1 MPAFVLG
8 MSQSQITLSIP
19 KRKLPSREMSQ
30 ARILLV
36 DDDPRVRRVISTMLS
51 RHSGWEICGE
61 AGDGQQSVELAR
73 TTNPD
78 LILMDVSMPVMNGL
92 DATRILRR
100 EIPRVDVILVS
111 QNDPKV
117 ISHQAAEVGARAYCS
132 KSDLARNLVPIIER
146 TLEGRHSKR
155 TDMAFQV
162 FARGPNDQASNL
174 LAAIVDSSDNV
185 IISKNL
191 DGIIT
196 SWNTTAQRVF
206 GYSAKEA
213 IGAHITLIIPK
224 DRLPEEDGIISRVK
238 RGERIEHFDTVRQ
251 RKDGTLIDISLT
263 ISPVRDSFGRIVG
276 ASKVARE
283 ITDRKRAERS
293 TALLAAIVDSSDDAI
308 VSKTLDGII
317 TSWNKSAQQMFG
329 YLPEEAVGK
338 HITLIIPRDRW
349 DEEAGIIDRL
359 RRGER
364 VDHFQTVRRR
374 KDGSLVDV
382 SLTISPVKDSSGNI
396 VGASK
401 VARDISAAVRAAEAL
416 RGSEEEL
423 RRLSQSLDHQVR
435 SRTGELQELSWQ
447 LMRTR
452 DEERRYVARE
462 LHDSAG
468 QSLAVLA
475 IEVDQLLQKASTSP
489 ELAADIERIRETVR
503 QLHSDIRTTSYLLH
517 PPLLDES
524 GLQAA
529 ISWYAGGL
537 TERTALP
544 IDVEISENLGRL
556 PRELEL
562 VLFRFV
568 QEALTN
574 IHRHASATKAWIAMS
589 RSQSHVMA
597 EVRDNGS
604 GMSLERLRQVSSG
617 GSGLGI
623 RGMRERI
630 RQFQGSMEIHSDSSG
645 TKVSIEIPIPI
656 DQDPAHSQN
665 LQAAL

>member
-1 MPAFVLG
+1 
-8 MSQSQITLSIP
+8 
-19 KRKLPSREMSQ
+19 
-30 ARILLV
+30 
-36 DDDPRVRRVISTMLS
+36 
-51 RHSGWEICGE
+51 
-61 AGDGQQSVELAR
+61 
-73 TTNPD
+73 
-78 LILMDVSMPVMNGL
+78 MDVSRPGMNGL

-100 EIPRVDVILVS
+100 EIPRIDVILVS
-111 QNDPKV
+111 QSDPKI

-146 TLEGRHSKR
+146 TLEDRHSKP
-155 TDMAFQV
+155 TGVASQIFQ
-162 FARGPNDQASNL
+162 RGPSDQASSL
-174 LAAIVDSSDNV
+174 LAAIVDSSDD
-185 IISKNL
+185 IIVSKNL
-191 DGIIT
+191 DGIIS

-206 GYSAKEA
+206 GYSSKEA
-213 IGAHITLIIPK
+213 IGSHITLIIPK
-224 DRLPEEDGIISRVK
+224 DRLAEEASIISRIR
-238 RGERIEHFDTVRQ
+238 RGERIDHFDTVRQ
-251 RKDGTLIDISLT
+251 RKDGTLVDVSVT
-263 ISPVRDSFGRIVG
+263 ISPVKDSSGRIVG

-293 TALLAAIVDSSDDAI
+293 TALLAAIVDASDDAI

-317 TSWNKSAQQMFG
+317 TSWNKSAERIFG

-338 HITLIIPRDRW
+338 HITLIVPRDRW
-349 DEEAGIIDRL
+349 DEESSIIARIC
-359 RRGER
+359 RGER
-364 VDHFQTVRRR
+364 VDHFQTVRLR

-382 SLTISPVKDSSGNI
+382 SLTISPVKDGAGNI
-396 VGASK
+396 IGASK
-401 VARDISAAVRAAEAL
+401 VARDITAQVRAAEAL
-416 RGSEEEL
+416 RAREEEL

-435 SRTGELQELSWQ
+435 SRTRELQELSWQ

-452 DEERRYVARE
+452 DEERRHVARE

-475 IEVDQLLQKASTSP
+475 IEVDQLLQKTSNSP
-489 ELAADIERIRETVR
+489 GLAADMARVRETVR
-503 QLHSDIRTTSYLLH
+503 QLHSEIRTTSYLLH

-524 GLQAA
+524 GLPAA

-544 IDVEISENLGRL
+544 IDVEISDDLGRL
-556 PRELEL
+556 PRDLEL

-574 IHRHASATKAWIAMS
+574 IHRHASATKATIVLS
-589 RSQSHVMA
+589 RSQTHITA

-604 GMSLERLRQVSSG
+604 GMSAERLRRVNSG

-623 RGMRERI
+623 HGMRERI
-630 RQFQGSMEIHSDSSG
+630 RQFQGSMAIHSDSTG
-645 TKVSIEIPIPI
+645 TKVSIEIPLPI
-656 DQDPAHSQN
+656 DQENTHPQN

>member
-1 MPAFVLG
+1 
-8 MSQSQITLSIP
+8 
-19 KRKLPSREMSQ
+19 MSQ

-36 DDDPRVRRVISTMLS
+36 DDDARVRRVISTMLS

-73 TTNPD
+73 ATNPD
-78 LILMDVSMPVMNGL
+78 VVLMDVSMPGMNGL

-100 EIPRVDVILVS
+100 ERPRVDVILVS
-111 QNDPKV
+111 QNDPKI
-117 ISHQAAEVGARAYCS
+117 ISHQAAEVGARAFCS

-146 TLEGRHSKR
+146 TLEDRHSKR

-162 FARGPNDQASNL
+162 FERGPNAQASNL
-174 LAAIVDSSDNV
+174 LAAIVDSSDDI

-196 SWNTTAQRVF
+196 SWNNTARRVF
-206 GYSAKEA
+206 GYSSKEA

-224 DRLPEEDGIISRVK
+224 DRLPEEDTIISRVR

-263 ISPVRDSFGRIVG
+263 ISPVRDSSGRIVG

-317 TSWNKSAQQMFG
+317 TSWNKSAERIFG

-349 DEEAGIIDRL
+349 NEESSIIARIC
-359 RRGER
+359 RGDR
-364 VDHFQTVRRR
+364 VDHFQTLRRR

-382 SLTISPVKDSSGNI
+382 SLTISPVKDSAGNI
-396 VGASK
+396 IGASK
-401 VARDISAAVRAAEAL
+401 VARDITAQVRAAEAL
-416 RGSEEEL
+416 RSREEEF

-435 SRTGELQELSWQ
+435 SRTRELQELSWQ
-447 LMRTR
+447 LMRLR
-452 DEERRYVARE
+452 DEERRHVARE
-462 LHDSAG
+462 LHDCAG

-475 IEVDQLLQKASTSP
+475 IEVDQLLQRASTSP
-489 ELAADIERIRETVR
+489 ELAADIEQIRETVR

-529 ISWYAGGL
+529 ISWYAGGI
-537 TERTALP
+537 TERTALH
-544 IDVEISENLGRL
+544 IDVEISDDLGRL
-556 PRELEL
+556 PRDLEL
-562 VLFRFV
+562 VFFRFI

-574 IHRHASATKAWIAMS
+574 IHRHASATKASIIMS
-589 RSQSHVMA
+589 RSQAHVTA

-604 GMSLERLRQVSSG
+604 GMSAERLRQVSSG

-630 RQFQGSMEIHSDSSG
+630 RQFQGSMEIQSDSNG
-645 TKVSIEIPIPI
+645 TKVSVEIPSPL
-656 DQDPAHSQN
+656 DQDPSQPQN

>member
-1 MPAFVLG
+1 
-8 MSQSQITLSIP
+8 
-19 KRKLPSREMSQ
+19 MSQ

-36 DDDPRVRRVISTMLS
+36 DDDARVRRVISTMLS

-73 TTNPD
+73 ATNPD
-78 LILMDVSMPVMNGL
+78 VVLMDVSMPGMNGL
-92 DATRILRR
+92 DAARILRR
-100 EIPRVDVILVS
+100 ERPRVDVILVS
-111 QNDPKV
+111 QNDPKI
-117 ISHQAAEVGARAYCS
+117 ISHQAAEVGARAFCS

-146 TLEGRHSKR
+146 TLEDRHSKR
-155 TDMAFQV
+155 TGMAFQV
-162 FARGPNDQASNL
+162 SEPGPNAQAGNL
-174 LAAIVDSSDNV
+174 LAAIVDSSDDI

-196 SWNTTAQRVF
+196 SWNNAAQRVF
-206 GYSAKEA
+206 GYSSKEA

-224 DRLPEEDGIISRVK
+224 DRLPEEDTIISRVR

-263 ISPVRDSFGRIVG
+263 ISPVRDSSGRIVG

-317 TSWNKSAQQMFG
+317 TSWNKSAERIFG

-349 DEEAGIIDRL
+349 NEESSIIARIC
-359 RRGER
+359 RGDR
-364 VDHFQTVRRR
+364 VDHFQTLRCR

-382 SLTISPVKDSSGNI
+382 SLTISPVKDSAGNI
-396 VGASK
+396 IGASK
-401 VARDISAAVRAAEAL
+401 VARDITAQVRAAEAL
-416 RGSEEEL
+416 RCREEEF

-435 SRTGELQELSWQ
+435 SRTRELQELSWQ
-447 LMRTR
+447 LMRLR
-452 DEERRYVARE
+452 DEERRHVARE
-462 LHDSAG
+462 LHDCAG

-475 IEVDQLLQKASTSP
+475 IEVDQLLQRASTSP
-489 ELAADIERIRETVR
+489 ELAADIEQIRETVR
-503 QLHSDIRTTSYLLH
+503 QLHGDIRTTSYLLH

-529 ISWYAGGL
+529 ISWYAGGI
-537 TERTALP
+537 TERTALH
-544 IDVEISENLGRL
+544 IDVEISDDLGRL
-556 PRELEL
+556 PRDLEL
-562 VLFRFV
+562 MLFRFV

-574 IHRHASATKAWIAMS
+574 IHRHASATKASIIMS
-589 RSQSHVMA
+589 RSQVHVTA

-604 GMSLERLRQVSSG
+604 GMSAERLRQVSSG

-630 RQFQGSMEIHSDSSG
+630 RQFQGSMEIHSDSTG
-645 TKVSIEIPIPI
+645 TKVSVEIPSPL
-656 DQDPAHSQN
+656 DQDPAQPQN

>member
-1 MPAFVLG
+1 
-8 MSQSQITLSIP
+8 
-19 KRKLPSREMSQ
+19 MSQ

-36 DDDPRVRRVISTMLS
+36 DDDARVRRVISTMLS

-73 TTNPD
+73 ATNPD
-78 LILMDVSMPVMNGL
+78 VVLMDVSMPGMNGL
-92 DATRILRR
+92 DAARILRR
-100 EIPRVDVILVS
+100 ERPRVDVILVS
-111 QNDPKV
+111 QNDPKI
-117 ISHQAAEVGARAYCS
+117 ISHQAAEVGARAFCS

-146 TLEGRHSKR
+146 TLEDRHSKR
-155 TDMAFQV
+155 TGMAFQV
-162 FARGPNDQASNL
+162 SEPGPNAQAGNL
-174 LAAIVDSSDNV
+174 LAAIVDSSDDI

-196 SWNTTAQRVF
+196 SWNNAAQRVF
-206 GYSAKEA
+206 GYSSKEA

-224 DRLPEEDGIISRVK
+224 DRLPEEDTIISRVR

-263 ISPVRDSFGRIVG
+263 ISPVRDSSGRIVG

-317 TSWNKSAQQMFG
+317 TSWNKSAERIFG

-349 DEEAGIIDRL
+349 NEESSIIARIC
-359 RRGER
+359 RGDR
-364 VDHFQTVRRR
+364 VDHFQTLRRR

-382 SLTISPVKDSSGNI
+382 SLTISPVKDSAGNI
-396 VGASK
+396 IGASK
-401 VARDISAAVRAAEAL
+401 VARDITAQVRAAEAL
-416 RGSEEEL
+416 RCREEEF

-435 SRTGELQELSWQ
+435 SRTRELQELSWQ
-447 LMRTR
+447 LMRLR
-452 DEERRYVARE
+452 DEERRHVARE
-462 LHDSAG
+462 LHDCAG

-475 IEVDQLLQKASTSP
+475 IEVDQLLQRASTSP
-489 ELAADIERIRETVR
+489 ELAADIEQIRETVR
-503 QLHSDIRTTSYLLH
+503 QLHGDIRTTSYLLH

-529 ISWYAGGL
+529 ISWYAGGI
-537 TERTALP
+537 TERTALH
-544 IDVEISENLGRL
+544 IDVEISDDLGRL
-556 PRELEL
+556 PRDLEL
-562 VLFRFV
+562 MLFRFV

-574 IHRHASATKAWIAMS
+574 IHRHASATKASIIMS
-589 RSQSHVMA
+589 RSQVHVTA

-604 GMSLERLRQVSSG
+604 GMSAERLRQVSSG

-630 RQFQGSMEIHSDSSG
+630 RQFQGSMEIHSDSTG
-645 TKVSIEIPIPI
+645 TKVSVEIPSPL
-656 DQDPAHSQN
+656 DQDPAQPQN

>member
-1 MPAFVLG
+1 
-8 MSQSQITLSIP
+8 
-19 KRKLPSREMSQ
+19 MSQ

-36 DDDPRVRRVISTMLS
+36 DDDARVRRVISTMLS

-73 TTNPD
+73 ATNPD
-78 LILMDVSMPVMNGL
+78 VVLMDVSMPGMNGL

-100 EIPRVDVILVS
+100 ERPRVDVILVS
-111 QNDPKV
+111 QNDPKI
-117 ISHQAAEVGARAYCS
+117 ISHQAAEVGARAFCS

-146 TLEGRHSKR
+146 TLEDRHSKR
-155 TDMAFQV
+155 FDMAFQV
-162 FARGPNDQASNL
+162 FERGPNAQASNL
-174 LAAIVDSSDNV
+174 LAAIVDSSDDI

-196 SWNTTAQRVF
+196 SWNNTARRVF
-206 GYSAKEA
+206 GYSSKEA
-213 IGAHITLIIPK
+213 IGSHITLIIPK
-224 DRLPEEDGIISRVK
+224 DRLPEEDTIISRVR

-263 ISPVRDSFGRIVG
+263 ISPVRDSSGRIVG

-317 TSWNKSAQQMFG
+317 TSWNKSAERIFG

-349 DEEAGIIDRL
+349 NEESSIIARIC
-359 RRGER
+359 RGDR
-364 VDHFQTVRRR
+364 VDHFQTLRRR

-382 SLTISPVKDSSGNI
+382 SLTISPVKDSAGNI
-396 VGASK
+396 IGASK
-401 VARDISAAVRAAEAL
+401 VARDITAQVRAAEAL
-416 RGSEEEL
+416 RSREEEL

-435 SRTGELQELSWQ
+435 SRTRELQELSWQ
-447 LMRTR
+447 LMRLR
-452 DEERRYVARE
+452 DEERRHVARE
-462 LHDSAG
+462 LHDCAG

-475 IEVDQLLQKASTSP
+475 IEVDQLLQRASTSP
-489 ELAADIERIRETVR
+489 ELAADIEQIRETVR

-529 ISWYAGGL
+529 ISWYAGGIS
-537 TERTALP
+537 ERTALH
-544 IDVEISENLGRL
+544 IDVEISDDLGRL
-556 PRELEL
+556 PRDLEL
-562 VLFRFV
+562 VFFRFI

-574 IHRHASATKAWIAMS
+574 IHRHASATKASIIMS
-589 RSQSHVMA
+589 RSQAHVTA

-604 GMSLERLRQVSSG
+604 GMSAERLRQVSSG

-630 RQFQGSMEIHSDSSG
+630 RQFQGSMEIQSDSNG
-645 TKVSIEIPIPI
+645 TKVSVEIPSPL
-656 DQDPAHSQN
+656 DQDPSQPQN

>member
-1 MPAFVLG
+1 
-8 MSQSQITLSIP
+8 
-19 KRKLPSREMSQ
+19 MSQ

-36 DDDPRVRRVISTMLS
+36 DDDARVRRVLSAMLS

-73 TTNPD
+73 ATNPD
-78 LILMDVSMPVMNGL
+78 LILMDVSMPGMNGL

-100 EIPRVDVILVS
+100 EIPRIDVILVS
-111 QNDPKV
+111 QNDPKI

-146 TLEGRHSKR
+146 TLEDRHSER
-155 TDMAFQV
+155 TGVAPRV
-162 FARGPNDQASNL
+162 FERGSNAQASNL
-174 LAAIVDSSDNV
+174 LAAIVDSSDDI

-206 GYSAKEA
+206 GYSSKEA

-224 DRLPEEDGIISRVK
+224 DRLPEEDTIISRVR

-263 ISPVRDSFGRIVG
+263 ISPVRDSSGRIVG

-293 TALLAAIVDSSDDAI
+293 SALLAAIVDSSDDAI

-317 TSWNKSAQQMFG
+317 TSWNKSAERIFG
-329 YLPEEAVGK
+329 YLPEEAIGK

-349 DEEAGIIDRL
+349 DEESGIIARIG
-359 RRGER
+359 RGER
-364 VDHFQTVRRR
+364 VDHFQTLRRR

-382 SLTISPVKDSSGNI
+382 SLTISPVKDSAGHI
-396 VGASK
+396 IGASK
-401 VARDISAAVRAAEAL
+401 VARDITAQVRAAEAL
-416 RGSEEEL
+416 RCREEEL
-423 RRLSQSLDHQVR
+423 RRLSESLDHQVR
-435 SRTGELQELSWQ
+435 SRTRELQELSWQ

-452 DEERRYVARE
+452 DEERRHVARE

-475 IEVDQLLQKASTSP
+475 IEVDQLLQKSSSSP
-489 ELAADIERIRETVR
+489 GLTPDLEQIRETVR

-524 GLQAA
+524 GLLSA

-544 IDVEISENLGRL
+544 IDVEISEDLGRL
-556 PRELEL
+556 PRDLEL

-574 IHRHASATKAWIAMS
+574 IHRHASATKASIVMA
-589 RSQSHVMA
+589 RSQTHVTA

-604 GMSLERLRQVSSG
+604 GMSAERLRQVSSG

-623 RGMRERI
+623 RGMRERL
-630 RQFQGSMEIHSDSSG
+630 RQFQGSMKIHSDSTG
-645 TKVSIEIPIPI
+645 TTVSVEIPIPI
-656 DQDPAHSQN
+656 DQDPAQPQN